1 MRAMEVQINY
11 REELEA
17 DVRKAID
24 FMRDEFMFIFG
35 QKLTFTERDRQI
47 AMDLINYLA
56 KLIETPVCLDHLAK
70 ALKEIEEIYPILF

>member
-1 MRAMEVQINY
+1 MEVQINY

-35 QKLTFTERDRQI
+35 KKLTYTERDRQM
-47 AMDLINYLA
+47 AMNLINYLV
-56 KLIETPVCLDHLAK
+56 KLIETPVCLDHLANT
-70 ALKEIEEIYPILF
+70 LKEIEEIYPTLF